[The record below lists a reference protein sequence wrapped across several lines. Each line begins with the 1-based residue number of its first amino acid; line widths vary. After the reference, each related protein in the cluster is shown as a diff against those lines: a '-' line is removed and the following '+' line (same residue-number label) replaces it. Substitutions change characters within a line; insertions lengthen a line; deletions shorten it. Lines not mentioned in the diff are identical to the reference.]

1 MVHITKILPTSK
13 MYEMAKCA
21 AGMGTTMGHGEFTA
35 ACHIRHHGQPDPHE
49 TRHCSFSVKQR
60 KFIFKN

>member
-1 MVHITKILPTSK
+1 
-13 MYEMAKCA
+13 MYEMAKYA
-21 AGMGTTMGHGEFTA
+21 TGMGTTMGHREFTA

-49 TRHCSFSVKQR
+49 TRHCSFSAKQR